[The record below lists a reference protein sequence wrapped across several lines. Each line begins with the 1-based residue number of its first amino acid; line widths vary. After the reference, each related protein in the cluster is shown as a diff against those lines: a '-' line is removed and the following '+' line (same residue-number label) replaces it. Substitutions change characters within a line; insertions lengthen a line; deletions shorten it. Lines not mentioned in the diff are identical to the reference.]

1 MPKSALWSAIALVRT
16 LTETSIAEFQH
27 PDNADDVRDEDTLA
41 AELGVDWIVEPAFYI
56 PC

>member
-27 PDNADDVRDEDTLA
+27 PNNADDVRDEDTLA

-56 PC
+56 HC

>member
-16 LTETSIAEFQH
+16 LAEKSIAEFQH

-41 AELGVDWIVEPAFYI
+41 AELGIDWIVEPAFYI
-56 PC
+56 DC